1 MCLGSFEQ
9 ETALRGCALAMQ
21 RQYAQAIPTLQRAAD
36 AVSAEPRYQS
46 PYESLT
52 AMRVACLALSGRR
65 AQAVQAA
72 KTFNRETAKLYAEQY
87 PRPAIIYG
95 ILLGLNM
102 PEAAF
107 TPAEVQRMLQYED
120 PAYEVRFYAQHLRA
134 YQQIQKRQY
143 RPALTSLQRA
153 YTDPKV
159 AVAPGAP
166 EPETML
172 LEAYLHQQ
180 LKETAKM
187 QARLKQAQDALKK
200 AIDKPQEEQRKLD
213 HCTLILLGR
222 LLFPK
227 EWKL

>member
-1 MCLGSFEQ
+1 MCLGSLEQ

-36 AVSAEPRYQS
+36 AVSAEPRHQS

-65 AQAVQAA
+65 AQAVQVA

-134 YQQIQKRQY
+134 YLQIQKRQY
-143 RPALTSLQRA
+143 RPALTSLQRT

-159 AVAPGAP
+159 AVAPSAP